1 MTNFPFR
8 RATRPWFPHA
18 LAAAAA
24 PCLMGA
30 LAAPATAQT
39 AATLPEVRVSGQ
51 EDSST
56 GPTTGFRARR
66 ATAGTKT
73 DTPLHETPQSVS
85 VVTRQQL
92 DATAADSL
100 DQAFE
105 YTAGI
110 TPLSGGV
117 QRRTATGFSIRGFNV
132 TGSAPLYLNGSR
144 FPINSLSGTME
155 PYAFERI
162 ELLKGP
168 ASILYGQAAPGGL
181 INLVS
186 KRPTTE
192 PLREVEVQAGSWGR
206 RQIAADLGGALTED
220 GRFSYRLT
228 ALKRDSDAMIGAIPD
243 DRTLANAALG
253 WKIGRD
259 TDLTVLAGYSK
270 GRSVYDYGKPLDGTL
285 LPNASGSISRKLFVG
300 EPGFDKFDTEGSTLG
315 YLFEHRFGKGWA
327 FKQNLLGFDF
337 TSDNAFLSIPQ
348 RVTSASQ
355 RTIARSALAR
365 YDTDRGLSLDNQLI
379 GRFATG
385 AVDHTLLLGV
395 DWSKR
400 DFHRNQ
406 RSGTG
411 TALDLYNPVYG
422 GAVALGNPAR
432 AMQNQKQTGIYLQD
446 QLKFGPHW
454 VALLGG
460 RYDEARNE
468 TTNVSAAGAAS
479 TVNEKSH
486 AFSPRAG
493 LMYLM
498 DNGVA
503 PYYSFSKSFQP
514 SSGSDFNLQSFKP
527 TTGEQHEAGV
537 KIAPTG
543 WNAELT
549 VAAYQLTQQNV
560 LTSDPLHTGFSI
572 QTGEVRS
579 RGIELEGRGRVGSQ
593 LELVA
598 ALNTVDAKT
607 TRSTVAANVG
617 ARPTSVPRNQASLWA
632 DWRFQAVPGLSAGV
646 GVRRIGVQA
655 ATASLNTP
663 SYTVVDAAIR
673 YEVDHWRFALNIKN
687 LADKTY
693 LASCSYACFYGD
705 ERNALLSARY
715 SW

>member
-1 MTNFPFR
+1 
-8 RATRPWFPHA
+8 
-18 LAAAAA
+18 
-24 PCLMGA
+24 MGVIGM
-30 LAAPATAQT
+30 PAGAQP

-51 EDSST
+51 QDSST
-56 GPTTGFRARR
+56 APTTGFRARR

-92 DATAADSL
+92 EATAADSL

-110 TPLSGGV
+110 TPLSGGA
-117 QRRTATGFSIRGFNV
+117 QRRTATGFTIRGFNV

-155 PYAFERI
+155 PYAYERV

-181 INLVS
+181 VNLVS

-206 RQIAADLGGALTED
+206 RQVAADLGGALAED

-228 ALKRDSDAMIGAIPD
+228 ALKRDSDSMVGAIPD
-243 DRTLANAALG
+243 DRTLLNAALG

-270 GRSVYDYGKPLDGTL
+270 GRSRYDYGKPLDGTL
-285 LPNASGSISRKLFVG
+285 LPNANGHISRKLFVG

-315 YLFEHRFGKGWA
+315 YLFEHRFANGWA

-337 TSDNAFLSIPQ
+337 TSDNAYLSIPQ
-348 RVTSASQ
+348 RVTSAGQ
-355 RTIARSALAR
+355 RSIARSATAR
-365 YDTDRGLSLDNQLI
+365 YDTDRGISLDNQLV

-395 DWSKR
+395 DWSNR

-406 RSGTG
+406 RTGTG
-411 TALDLYNPVYG
+411 PTLDLYSPVYG
-422 GAVALGNPAR
+422 GAVTLSSPTR
-432 AMQNQKQTGIYLQD
+432 AMQNQKQTGIYMQD

-479 TVNEKSH
+479 TVAEKSH

-493 LMYLM
+493 LMYLF

-503 PYYSFSKSFQP
+503 PYYSYSKSFQP
-514 SSGSDFNLQSFKP
+514 ASGSDFNLQSFKP

-560 LTSDPLHTGFSI
+560 LTGDPLHPGFSV

-579 RGIELEGRGRVGSQ
+579 RGIEIEGRGRIGSQ
-593 LELVA
+593 LELVG
-598 ALNTVDAKT
+598 ALDTIDAKT

-617 ARPTSVPRNQASLWA
+617 ARPTSVPRNRASLWA
-632 DWRFQAVPGLSAGV
+632 DWRFQALPGLSAGV

-655 ATASLNTP
+655 ATAALNTP

-673 YEVDHWRFALNIKN
+673 YEIDRWRFALNIRN